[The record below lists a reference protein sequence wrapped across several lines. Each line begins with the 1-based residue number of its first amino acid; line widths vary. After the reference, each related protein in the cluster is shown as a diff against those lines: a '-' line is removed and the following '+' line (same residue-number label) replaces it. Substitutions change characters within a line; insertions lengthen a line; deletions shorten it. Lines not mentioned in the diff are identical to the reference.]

1 MAIHELPLPIVTEVF
16 SAIDVLKKRN
26 CYKIRNMDKSG
37 KERCIQC
44 RLTMQDCICRNIPVF
59 WAEHKITLLTSKRE
73 ERIISNTGR
82 LLRCMLGNISTVYI
96 GKKGWEK
103 EVALEIERLDYT
115 PVILFPTPPVC
126 DGQTII
132 GGAGKPLNIF
142 VLDTSWRNARR
153 WLHKPVLM
161 NLKKVGL
168 KSVPPSEYYLR
179 KQVEEN
185 YLCTF
190 QAVTLFMTEL
200 RTKGFP
206 SVSFQINEKFT
217 LWVKSLARERG
228 LKIATTHS

>member
-1 MAIHELPLPIVTEVF
+1 
-16 SAIDVLKKRN
+16 
-26 CYKIRNMDKSG
+26 MDKSS

-44 RLTMQDCICRNIPVF
+44 RLIIQDCICRDISAF
-59 WAEHKITLLTSKRE
+59 WTEHKITLLTSKRE

-82 LLRCMLGNISTVYI
+82 LLRCMLGNISPVYV

-103 EVALEIERLDYT
+103 EVESEIARTDYT

-126 DGQTII
+126 DGQKII
-132 GGAGKPLNIF
+132 EETGKPLNIF

-153 WLHKPVLM
+153 WLRKPVLM
-161 NLKKVGL
+161 HLKKVGL
-168 KSVPPSEYYLR
+168 KTAPPSEYHLR
-179 KQVEEN
+179 KQAGGH

-206 SVSFQINEKFT
+206 SVSFQIHEKFT

-228 LKIATTHS
+228 LKITTTPSYQIGANP